1 MKKRINK
8 GKQKIHGFHNRLAAR
23 VERGRKKQSFG
34 FIILSLVLRFFDHGL
49 LGKGAQLAYYFLFS
63 FMPLII
69 FAASMLALLNL
80 DASEMLG
87 ELTQFIPHEVLSVAG
102 LFYDHIKGGLNI
114 TLMYTGLGLSIYFA
128 SSALRSLMSSLD
140 VAYNVKKP
148 RNMVLQFIISFFY
161 AVIFLATIIASI
173 VMMLVGGYLIG
184 LLVDLFPQIG
194 AFHWIIEILRY
205 AIMIFPIFG
214 ILMLLYRFT
223 PHRKLKMRNAL
234 PGALFSTFA
243 WIGVS
248 FLFSF
253 YVTNFGN
260 YANLYG
266 SLGAIIVLMLWL
278 YLTGIIF
285 IFGGELN
292 GVLLERRQYLDQQK
306 LLDDGDVKD
315 PTEE

>member
-1 MKKRINK
+1 MKKRIDK

-34 FIILSLVLRFFDHGL
+34 FVLLSLLLRFFDHGL

-69 FAASMLALLNL
+69 FATSMLALLNL
-80 DASEMLG
+80 NASEMLG
-87 ELTQFIPHEVLSVAG
+87 ELTQFIPDEVMSIAG

-128 SSALRSLMSSLD
+128 SSALRSLMSALD

-148 RNMVLQFIISFFY
+148 RNMVLQFIISFLY
-161 AVIFLATIIASI
+161 AVIFLATILASI
-173 VMMLVGGYLIG
+173 FMMLLGGYLIG

-194 AFHWIIEILRY
+194 QFHWIIEILRY

-214 ILMLLYRFT
+214 ILLLLYRFT
-223 PHRKLKMRNAL
+223 PHRKLKMRNAI

-285 IFGGELN
+285 IFGGEIN
-292 GVLLERRQYLDQQK
+292 GVLLERRHYLDQQK
-306 LLDDGDVKD
+306 LLDDSDGED

>member
-1 MKKRINK
+1 MKKRIK
-8 GKQKIHGFHNRLAAR
+8 QGKQKIHGFHNRLAAR
-23 VERGRKKQSFG
+23 VEKGRKKQSFG

-69 FAASMLALLNL
+69 FAASMLALMNL

-87 ELTQFIPHEVLSVAG
+87 ELMQFIPDEVLSVAS

-128 SSALRSLMSSLD
+128 SAALRSLMGALD

-173 VMMLVGGYLIG
+173 IMMLVGGYLIG
-184 LLVDLFPQIG
+184 LLVELFPGIG
-194 AFHWIIEILRY
+194 PFHWMIEILRY

-214 ILMLLYRFT
+214 ILLLLYRFT

-248 FLFSF
+248 IIFSF

-285 IFGGELN
+285 IFGGEIN
-292 GVLLERRQYLDQQK
+292 GVLLERKQYLNQQK
-306 LLDDGDVKD
+306 LLDDGDVQD